1 MHDLLFSAAPVVHR
15 ETAPLIRRTAD
26 PVAETVR
33 LAPFEANLLWLRD
46 TEASL
51 RLVHRGAMV
60 KELATYNDYYGFLRS
75 VDGALEDAPGLCDS
89 YRVTSD
95 SELALQ
101 LDLVVIDTC
110 VLPALEE
117 KAWGHKAA
125 YRRLNWNDTWWRHD
139 AEVLTAWDASL
150 PEERPRLLG
159 KLEMIPPEPR
169 QVATHIG
176 LWHSLRDG
184 AEPVLNQEALAIL
197 SDLRQDAQTLAE
209 AS

>member
-1 MHDLLFSAAPVVHR
+1 M
-15 ETAPLIRRTAD
+15 
-26 PVAETVR
+26 
-33 LAPFEANLLWLRD
+33 
-46 TEASL
+46 
-51 RLVHRGAMV
+51 

-75 VDGALEDAPGLCDS
+75 VDGAQEDAPGLCDR

-110 VLPALEE
+110 VLPAIEE

-139 AEVLTAWDASL
+139 AEVLADWESTPMD
-150 PEERPRLLG
+150 ERPRLLQQ
-159 KLEMIPPEPR
+159 LEVVSPEPNR
-169 QVATHIG
+169 IASHIG

-184 AEPVLNQEALAIL
+184 AEPALNQEALAIL
-197 SDLRQDAQTLAE
+197 SALRQDAQTLAE
-209 AS
+209 AG